1 MKKTNDLTSP
11 IDWPNDGWTDTFAVG
26 EEEAAEIAAQLELRA
41 APSDMSLKVD
51 FDLNAGGKELVI
63 KLNLT
68 GTVTQ
73 TCVVTLEPIE
83 TKIEESFLRRFR
95 DQAFFDQ
102 TEVDIAATD
111 GDIATLNED
120 LEPWPR
126 AMDERP
132 TLLDFAIEQLGLVL
146 EPFPRKD
153 GAEVDDTLLTD
164 PIDKPEKM
172 SPFAALASLKT
183 D

>member
-1 MKKTNDLTSP
+1 MRTVRPQVTARDLPECQVRHP

-41 APSDMSLKVD
+41 APSDMSLKVN

-95 DQAFFDQ
+95 DQAFF
-102 TEVDIAATD
+102 A
-111 GDIATLNED
+111 GDAKCEL
-120 LEPWPR
+120 R
-126 AMDERP
+126 VADE
-132 TLLDFAIEQLGLVL
+132 LVIQVGGG
-146 EPFPRKD
+146 R
-153 GAEVDDTLLTD
+153 
-164 PIDKPEKM
+164 
-172 SPFAALASLKT
+172 
-183 D
+183 